1 MSIAERKPLRFNT
14 PVEVTEA
21 WELQPRLNRLL
32 GTNQLPDALRF
43 SAMINLRRN
52 AVCSLAYAEGV
63 KINVIAIVHLS
74 ESCTTC
80 SAGNRHHRAA

>member
-1 MSIAERKPLRFNT
+1 MGTPASAEPFARDQS
-14 PVEVTEA
+14 VA
-21 WELQPRLNRLL
+21 
-32 GTNQLPDALRF
+32 DALRF